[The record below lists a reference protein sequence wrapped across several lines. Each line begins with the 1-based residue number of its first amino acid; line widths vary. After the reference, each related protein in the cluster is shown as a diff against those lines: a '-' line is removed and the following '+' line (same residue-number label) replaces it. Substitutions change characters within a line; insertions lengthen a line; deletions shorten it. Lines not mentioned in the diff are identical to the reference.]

1 MQIQRLFLVLSLA
14 ALGACTT
21 KESSTPAPTPAPA
34 PAPAETAKTS
44 MPSGTLLA
52 PEDAAIPTEAEAA
65 DAAAKAIDGTNADAE
80 LEKLKQ
86 EIQGG
91 H

>member
-14 ALGACTT
+14 VLGACTS
-21 KESSTPAPTPAPA
+21 KESSTPAPTPAPV
-34 PAPAETAKTS
+34 PAEQVKPSTE
-44 MPSGTLLA
+44 SGTLLA
-52 PEDAAIPTEAEAA
+52 PEDAAIPSEAEAA
-65 DAAAKAIDGTNADAE
+65 DAAAKAIDEKNADAE